1 MILTVLLQVVKCLLA
16 TGTCEVTVV
25 SGAAIGLF
33 FHSQLTEQEMSKFDF
48 RTRVFDSGA
57 LQPHAFTVDMNA
69 SLDEYMQLSETDREQ
84 QLLAR
89 YPIPTPAF
97 TSLLSLYPNPSL
109 ALPLNCLFNKHHQ

>member
-1 MILTVLLQVVKCLLA
+1 M
-16 TGTCEVTVV
+16 V

-109 ALPLNCLFNKHHQ
+109 ALPLNSLFNKHHH